1 MAEIIVG
8 SERNCIVKQILTF
21 STLRTLGIK
30 TLGFFTFKETKMLD
44 RANIQPMPSHVI
56 LTPEQKIALIRA
68 KVERAESQLKAL
80 AELAKK
86 LKER

>member
-1 MAEIIVG
+1 MEQLSNINILNNFKDP
-8 SERNCIVKQILTF
+8 RNKP
-21 STLRTLGIK
+21 
-30 TLGFFTFKETKMLD
+30 LGFFTFKETKMLD

>member
-1 MAEIIVG
+1 
-8 SERNCIVKQILTF
+8 
-21 STLRTLGIK
+21 
-30 TLGFFTFKETKMLD
+30 MLD
-44 RANIQPMPSHVI
+44 RANKQTLPSHVI

-68 KVERAESQLKAL
+68 KVERAESQIRAI